1 MKFETRELVNPST
14 RQLANLQF
22 SIIIPTYKRNDL
34 LTLCLQRLQ
43 LGAQSLEANLYEV
56 IVTDD
61 AADAATE
68 QLLLTQF
75 PWATYTAGPQRGPA
89 ANRNH
94 GASLATGQWLVFT
107 DDDCLPDAQW
117 LQAYSEAIAA
127 HTNCKAFEGAILPD
141 NWALL
146 KKDMA
151 ECPVNTEGGCFWSA
165 NIMVAHSLFQEL
177 GGFDEQFTI
186 AAQEDQDLQW
196 RIQQQHDIVF
206 VQQATVVHPV
216 RKKQWRKSLQTC
228 HIRAKNH
235 EQYCRKIAVVSN
247 NIFVP
252 QQHYANSIR
261 YQSRVCFQQLRLG
274 HIGHAS
280 IALYTVL
287 RFYLPQYLQS
297 LLR

>member
-1 MKFETRELVNPST
+1 MPV
-14 RQLANLQF
+14 QY
-22 SIIIPTYKRNDL
+22 SIVIPTYKRNHQL
-34 LTLCLQRLQ
+34 ALCLQRLQ
-43 LGAQSLEANLYEV
+43 PAAQSLEASLYEV

-94 GASLATGQWLVFT
+94 GAILATGKWLVFT

-117 LQAYSEAIAA
+117 LQAYADAIKL
-127 HTNCKAFEGAILPD
+127 HPDCKAFEGAILPD
-141 NWALL
+141 DWALL

-177 GGFDEQFTI
+177 GGFDEQFAI

-206 VQQATVVHPV
+206 VQPATVVHPV
-216 RKKQWRKSLQTC
+216 RRISLRNKLSAIPAGISNWWKFSLKKQSRYMALMSGIQSQFAACIANLKARKWL
-228 HIRAKNH
+228 A
-235 EQYCRKIAVVSN
+235 AVLN
-247 NIFVP
+247 MMT
-252 QQHYANSIR
+252 
-261 YQSRVCFQQLRLG
+261 LL
-274 HIGHAS
+274 
-280 IALYTVL
+280 LL
-287 RFYLPQYLQS
+287 LPT
-297 LLR
+297 LLFHSKHK

>member
-1 MKFETRELVNPST
+1 MNFETCELVNPST

-43 LGAQSLEANLYEV
+43 PGAQSLEASLYEV

-75 PWATYTAGPQRGPA
+75 PWARYTAGPQRGPA

-117 LQAYSEAIAA
+117 LQAYADAIEL
-127 HTNCKAFEGAILPD
+127 HPDCKAFEGAILPD
-141 NWALL
+141 DWALL

-165 NIMVAHSLFQEL
+165 NIMITQSLFKQV
-177 GGFDEQFTI
+177 GGFNISFPT
-186 AAQEDQDLQW
+186 AANEDQALFFQLQKHAVLEF
-196 RIQQQHDIVF
+196 IST
-206 VQQATVVHPV
+206 AVVKHPV
-216 RKKQWRKSLQTC
+216 KFIPLHFKLSKLPQSSYSQILLEQTQG
-228 HIRAKNH
+228 IGYWMIWLNGL
-235 EQYCRKIAVVSN
+235 KIHAFS
-247 NIFVP
+247 
-252 QQHYANSIR
+252 A
-261 YQSRVCFQQLRLG
+261 YQSIKKHWPKRFIYNCVGFCYRLVFTP
-274 HIGHAS
+274 IQFFR
-280 IALYTVL
+280 LKK
-287 RFYLPQYLQS
+287 
-297 LLR
+297 